1 MQFSRLANFK
11 LAHQLR
17 TVRLMTKYLAA
28 FSLGVLVG
36 LCVWFVASVTTRTG
50 DWKPSGDGRT
60 IVNTKTGEI
69 RVTATGETVQE
80 YQKRIDEEL
89 AAQAAIAEKE
99 YQQREAD
106 RQAAARQ
113 QQAAEAE
120 KIEQTKKQQE
130 LAATAAAQQSAE
142 NGNHYHAIQIAVL
155 ETLPSEVSGDGQW
168 WSLTSPFRAD
178 RFPRRY
184 ERDRLVEYLTDS
196 MYRGVLFEPKW
207 TLLRKHLESLVY
219 ELSGEGTMTRTEQ
232 QLNESA
238 AAMEAAKLRA
248 QRGPGG
254 K

>member
-1 MQFSRLANFK
+1 
-11 LAHQLR
+11 
-17 TVRLMTKYLAA
+17 MTKYLAA

-80 YQKRIDEEL
+80 YRKRIDEEL
-89 AAQAAIAEKE
+89 AAQAATAEKE
-99 YQQREAD
+99 YQQRETD

-120 KIEQTKKQQE
+120 KTRQRADAAEQARKQQE
-130 LAATAAAQQSAE
+130 LAATEAAQQSAE
-142 NGNHYHAIQIAVL
+142 NGCHYHAIQIAVL
-155 ETLPSEVSGDGQW
+155 GTLPSEVSGDGQW
-168 WSLTSPFRAD
+168 WSLTSPYRAD
-178 RFPRRY
+178 RFPLRY
-184 ERDRLVEYLTDS
+184 ERDRLVEFLTDS

-219 ELSGEGTMTRTEQ
+219 EQSGEGTMTRTEQ

-254 K
+254 N